1 MEFAPDKGICIS
13 LMVNLHPPA
22 SAMTLPKSPACLVA
36 SVGAPCVILFGLK
49 CGPVDMHPLVVSPN
63 SWTCKPCLPGAKP
76 VMSPTTVVAPDGS
89 SCVKVNVPATP
100 AVPVRTTTAF
110 CLFVSDNI

>member
-1 MEFAPDKGICIS
+1 
-13 LMVNLHPPA
+13 
-22 SAMTLPKSPACLVA
+22 
-36 SVGAPCVILFGLK
+36 
-49 CGPVDMHPLVVSPN
+49 
-63 SWTCKPCLPGAKP
+63 LPGAKP

-110 CLFVSDNI
+110 CLFVCLFRIIYINNNVYKVSI

>member
-1 MEFAPDKGICIS
+1 
-13 LMVNLHPPA
+13 
-22 SAMTLPKSPACLVA
+22 
-36 SVGAPCVILFGLK
+36 
-49 CGPVDMHPLVVSPN
+49 
-63 SWTCKPCLPGAKP
+63 LPGAKP

-110 CLFVSDNI
+110 CLFVCFG